1 VQEHQCKD
9 GSVQIGEIWKDI
21 KGYEGRYQVSNFGN
35 VKSLA
40 RMRRGRN
47 GSEVSV
53 PEIIMALTPKKD
65 NGRTKPYVEV
75 RLRDG
80 GVRTKPCKSF
90 LVHRLVAD
98 AFIFPLQKGDQVD
111 HINGIHADNRVENLR
126 VMHYVEHGRIHPLIA
141 NGQFNKIGTK
151 AASSPESIAK
161 MIATKAF
168 LKAKKEMA

>member
-1 VQEHQCKD
+1 M
-9 GSVQIGEIWKDI
+9 
-21 KGYEGRYQVSNFGN
+21 SNFGN

-47 GSEVSV
+47 GSEVPV

-80 GVRTKPCKSF
+80 DVRTKPCKSF

-126 VMHYVEHGRIHPLIA
+126 VMHYVEHGKIHPLIA
-141 NGQFNKIGTK
+141 NGQLNKIGTK

>member
-1 VQEHQCKD
+1 MQEHQCKD

-47 GSEVSV
+47 GSEVPV

-65 NGRTKPYVEV
+65 NG
-75 RLRDG
+75 
-80 GVRTKPCKSF
+80 RTKPCKSF

-141 NGQFNKIGTK
+141 NGQLNKIGTK